1 MSPLSE
7 LKVELRTFNSQK
19 NTSNAI
25 FNTVYQCS
33 RPRDIAPCFIR
44 MSRKLTAG
52 VIRSVFQS
60 LKIPNCKELAFLASR
75 YYCSLGYLQL
85 DCPAQ
90 FFQADSVAWL
100 FFIHCSLQTLQ
111 THRNEKSI
119 CLVMNVSVHLLT
131 VRCIMR
137 KRRYFPMGNI
147 DPTKRACEPSM
158 H

>member
-1 MSPLSE
+1 M
-7 LKVELRTFNSQK
+7 
-19 NTSNAI
+19 
-25 FNTVYQCS
+25 
-33 RPRDIAPCFIR
+33 
-44 MSRKLTAG
+44 
-52 VIRSVFQS
+52 
-60 LKIPNCKELAFLASR
+60 CKELAFLASR

-131 VRCIMR
+131 VSCIMR